1 MSLNIS
7 KMKKIFIFI
16 LINLLSICS
25 INAQCWFTQFK
36 KDYETASADFKKFI
50 DESEDGMGTYQRLYD
65 GGSKYALKNATY
77 LRKFEKLSPQVQ
89 NKIAKLTDDKN
100 TGSTLTKFLDDC
112 DDAEFM
118 KFVNNPEN
126 SKFVD
131 AFSNHKL
138 TDIEAQNIGDLVAE
152 LRLNNESIAK
162 VEIWLERSD
171 KISIM
176 KGRFK
181 IADDFEKANNSVI
194 KSNRNPP
201 CNYWG
206 GNGNRTHYTQL
217 QVGEPKVILDDALV
231 DPIAV
236 VTDARGRKTY
246 KAIYHDSKLTNNAP
260 WTDNQRKEIIDKF
273 TKQKG
278 VLTDANGA
286 QYLEFEVKNT
296 SEFLGKIDGNFIK
309 QGDKIRIYKTDI
321 YKSVSNGDGKTITQT
336 IQIFK

>member
-1 MSLNIS
+1 
-7 KMKKIFIFI
+7 
-16 LINLLSICS
+16 
-25 INAQCWFTQFK
+25 
-36 KDYETASADFKKFI
+36 
-50 DESEDGMGTYQRLYD
+50 
-65 GGSKYALKNATY
+65 
-77 LRKFEKLSPQVQ
+77 
-89 NKIAKLTDDKN
+89 
-100 TGSTLTKFLDDC
+100 
-112 DDAEFM
+112 M

>member
-1 MSLNIS
+1 
-7 KMKKIFIFI
+7 MKKLFFRI
-16 LINLLSICS
+16 LICLLSFSS
-25 INAQCWFTQFK
+25 INAQCWFTQFQ
-36 KDYETASADFKKFI
+36 KDFETGSIEFKKI
-50 DESEDGMGTYQRLYD
+50 IAESEDGMATYQRLYD
-65 GGSKYALKNATY
+65 GGSKYVLKNGTY
-77 LRKFEKLSPQVQ
+77 LRKFEKLTPQVQ

-112 DDAEFM
+112 EDAEFV

-138 TDIEAQNIGDLVAE
+138 TDNEAQNIGDLVAE
-152 LRLNNESIAK
+152 LKLNNESNPK
-162 VEIWLERSD
+162 VEKWLERSD

-181 IADDFEKANNSVI
+181 IADDFEKANNTVI
-194 KSNRNPP
+194 KNNRNPP
-201 CNYWG
+201 CNSWG

-231 DPIAV
+231 DPVAV
-236 VTDARGRKTY
+236 TTDARGRKTY

-260 WTDNQRKEIIDKF
+260 WTTNQKSEIIDKF
-273 TKQKG
+273 TTGKG

-296 SEFLGKIDGNFIK
+296 NETLSKLDGNFLK
-309 QGDKIRIYKTDI
+309 SGDKIRVYKTDI
-321 YKSVSNGDGKTITQT
+321 YKSISNGDGKSIIKT

>member
-1 MSLNIS
+1 
-7 KMKKIFIFI
+7 MKKIYLLI
-16 LINLLSICS
+16 LINLLSIFS
-25 INAQCWFTQFK
+25 VEAQCWFTQFK
-36 KDYETASADFKKFI
+36 KDFETGSADFKKFI

-89 NKIAKLTDDKN
+89 NKIAKLTDDKA
-100 TGSTLTKFLDDC
+100 TSSTLTKFLDDC
-112 DDAEFM
+112 DDAEFI
-118 KFVNNPEN
+118 KFVNNAEN

-152 LRLNNESIAK
+152 LKLNNESNAK
-162 VEIWLERSD
+162 VEKWLERSD

-181 IADDFEKANNSVI
+181 IADDFEKANNTVI

-201 CNYWG
+201 CNSWG

-231 DPIAV
+231 DPNVI
-236 VTDARGRKTY
+236 TIDEFGSKTY

-260 WTDNQRKEIIDKF
+260 WTTNQKSEIIDKF
-273 TKQKG
+273 TNGKG
-278 VLTDANGA
+278 VLTDSQGA
-286 QYLEFEVKNT
+286 KYLEIDVKSSQTYFEKQGG
-296 SEFLGKIDGNFIK
+296 FLKT
-309 QGDKIRIYKTDI
+309 GDKIRIYKSDI
-321 YKSVSNGDGKTITQT
+321 YKSISNGDGKSITQT